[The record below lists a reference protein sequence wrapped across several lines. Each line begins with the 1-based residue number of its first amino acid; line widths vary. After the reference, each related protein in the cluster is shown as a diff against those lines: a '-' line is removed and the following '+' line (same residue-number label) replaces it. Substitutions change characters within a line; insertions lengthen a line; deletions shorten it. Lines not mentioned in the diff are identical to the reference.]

1 MLYNCSKYKKELVP
15 FQGLP
20 VLSDEEEQVSALP
33 DEEQEDQL
41 AEMQGGETG
50 ETEAQ
55 EEVQQQQQTEA
66 SSVSA
71 LSNQQLEQDGED
83 ASENQRPGLGA
94 LSAKQP
100 EHTSPAQTSVS
111 QRHVRRRRK
120 KKVDPAF
127 VY

>member
-1 MLYNCSKYKKELVP
+1 MNKIKLVP

-20 VLSDEEEQVSALP
+20 ELSDEEEQVSVLS

-41 AEMQGGETG
+41 AEMQGGKTG
-50 ETEAQ
+50 TQ
-55 EEVQQQQQTEA
+55 EEVQQEQQTEA
-66 SSVSA
+66 SLVSA
-71 LSNQQLEQDGED
+71 LSDQQLEQEE

-94 LSAKQP
+94 LSAEQP

-111 QRHVRRRRK
+111 QRHVRRRRRRK

>member
-1 MLYNCSKYKKELVP
+1 MLSN
-15 FQGLP
+15 
-20 VLSDEEEQVSALP
+20 EEEQVSALP

-41 AEMQGGETG
+41 AEMQGGKTS

-66 SSVSA
+66 SSVSV
-71 LSNQQLEQDGED
+71 LSDQQLEQDEEN
-83 ASENQRPGLGA
+83 ASENQRPGLGV
-94 LSAKQP
+94 LSAEQP
-100 EHTSPAQTSVS
+100 EYTSPAQTSVS

-120 KKVDPAF
+120 KKVNPAF